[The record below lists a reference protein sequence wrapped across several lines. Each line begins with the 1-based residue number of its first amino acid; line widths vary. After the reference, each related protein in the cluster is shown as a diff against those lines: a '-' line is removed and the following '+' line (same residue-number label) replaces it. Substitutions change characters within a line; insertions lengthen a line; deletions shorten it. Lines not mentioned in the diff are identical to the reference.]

1 MSSWRSKRGSA
12 WPGITRTQEMQREL
26 PELYVT
32 PCVISRVHLKSNL
45 RHYNSC
51 IFLDLVFDPLDISHS
66 LGCLVSIV
74 GEPRLLGARII
85 NNFTKQR
92 DA

>member
-1 MSSWRSKRGSA
+1 
-12 WPGITRTQEMQREL
+12 MQREL

-51 IFLDLVFDPLDISHS
+51 IFLDLVFDPLDMSHS
-66 LGCLVSIV
+66 PGCLVSIV